1 MYLWCRD
8 NAIQYLKKRK
18 SFRRTVYEKTL
29 DRFQYI
35 KACLDGRGHM
45 SWKQATAD
53 NSWTPAKDLR
63 GSECNYVVMGGCVS
77 FIQITV
83 QSYCSNQVSSAQVE
97 SRTEHH
103 AYKET
108 LD

>member
-1 MYLWCRD
+1 MVQGHC
-8 NAIQYLKKRK
+8 N
-18 SFRRTVYEKTL
+18 TVFLNLLDIYEKTL

-35 KACLDGRGHM
+35 KACLDGRGYM
-45 SWKQATAD
+45 SWIQATAD

-63 GSECNYVVMGGCVS
+63 GSECNYVVMSGCVS
-77 FIQITV
+77 FIQITVPHTV
-83 QSYCSNQVSSAQVE
+83 QSYCSNQVSSAQVK